1 MLKNGKLSDTSLNNS
16 RERKLSKKNLTFFQ
30 MLIMN
35 QLTEKKIN
43 SYLLNSNVS
52 LAETLISEM
61 KKEKYSDKVLSKIKN
76 LLTIQVNNPSQRNIS
91 LMMLIL
97 KQIDYFKKF
106 VILNKVDDLTLRL
119 VCNNMVYLRIRKGEY
134 VFHKDDVA
142 DNFYVI
148 IQGQIAI
155 MRPERK
161 ERKIEKD
168 SSQKVKEEEKVVCIL
183 QNGEYFGDWGL
194 LESKLR
200 YASAFAFVDTD
211 LFYLT
216 RDKFEHSLSKTFR
229 KTNNE
234 QKTFLKESIPPFV
247 KIGQFDFLFKT
258 MTKCFFN
265 KNEIVYKEG
274 DNADKI
280 YLIYEGEFSVRKN
293 EGHGEGDIGKNL
305 TKTIIHLSKGE
316 FVGLET
322 IKNFDHPDEKDLYK
336 FKYET
341 TLISNKDFNIL
352 FCLKTEMIKNFY
364 KKEVKDFFLNLYNSR
379 SNIIKNFYTKS
390 IGLKHKFQITFRENI
405 FKLKINTNASLLQ
418 STQSSLNKL
427 MNMERTKETKPKF
440 IRESFS
446 LTNIKTPTKK
456 IFLSPTPV
464 KPVKKIAFSPL
475 TDRLTLSHNT
485 FKYSNHSKSIYDAQ
499 CLSTNIF
506 KTISS
511 YSKEKNTYNT
521 GTLSLPL
528 VTNIIYKK

>member
-1 MLKNGKLSDTSLNNS
+1 MLKNGKLSEVSLNNS
-16 RERKLSKKNLTFFQ
+16 RERKFSKKYLTFFQ

-35 QLTEKKIN
+35 QLTEQKIN
-43 SYLLNSNVS
+43 SYLLNSNIS
-52 LAETLISEM
+52 LIEMLISEM

-76 LLTIQVNNPSQRNIS
+76 LLTMQVSNPSQRNIS

-106 VILNKVDDLTLRL
+106 LILNKVDDLTLRL
-119 VCNNMVYLRIRKGEY
+119 VCNNMVYHRVRKGEY

-161 ERKIEKD
+161 EKKIEKD
-168 SSQKVKEEEKVVCIL
+168 TNQKVKEEEKVVCIL

-200 YASAFAFVDTD
+200 YASAFAYVDTD

-234 QKTFLKESIPPFV
+234 QKTFLKESIPPFI

-258 MTKCFFN
+258 MTKCFYN

-274 DNADKI
+274 DIADKI
-280 YLIYEGEFSVRKN
+280 YLIYEGEFAVRKN

-316 FVGLET
+316 FIGLET
-322 IKNFDHPDEKDLYK
+322 IKNFEHSDEKDLYN

-364 KKEVKDFFLNLYNSR
+364 KKEVKKFFLNLYNSR
-379 SNIIKNFYTKS
+379 SNIIKNFYAKS
-390 IGLKHKFQITFRENI
+390 IGLKQKFQITFRENI
-405 FKLKINTNASLLQ
+405 FKLKINTNASLLH
-418 STQSSLNKL
+418 STQLSIKKF
-427 MNMERTKETKPKF
+427 MNMERIKETKPKF
-440 IRESFS
+440 IKESFS
-446 LTNIKTPTKK
+446 LTNIRTPSKK
-456 IFLSPTPV
+456 SFLSPTSL
-464 KPVKKIAFSPL
+464 KRIKQIKLSPL
-475 TDRLTLSHNT
+475 TDRLTLSNNT
-485 FKYSNHSKSIYDAQ
+485 FKFSNHSRSINDTQ
-499 CLSTNIF
+499 CLNTNVF